1 MEKTRRKLTPEE
13 QKMKDTDMV
22 EAFAQFAPLE
32 ENHDYNWL
40 LDDFGEDDLRA
51 VWAEIGEQKEA
62 AKKKGK
68 SK

>member
-1 MEKTRRKLTPEE
+1 MKKTRQNLTPDE
-13 QKMKDTDMV
+13 QKKKDSDMV

-32 ENHDYNWL
+32 ENHNYNWL

-51 VWAEIGEQKEA
+51 VWTEIGEQKEA
-62 AKKKGK
+62 AKKKGQ